1 MKATYQY
8 DERAIVGIQLTPE
21 TMLDSR
27 ILSVIQDNYNQAIT
41 AYTPYD
47 NMAAVALRFQT
58 KQGHILCWDLQ
69 IPTLEELTLRVIEL
83 ENLLGE
89 KLGLLKR

>member
-27 ILSVIQDNYNQAIT
+27 ILTAIEDNYNQTIT
-41 AYTPYD
+41 AYTPSD
-47 NMAAVALRFQT
+47 DMTALVLRFKTQHGYT
-58 KQGHILCWDLQ
+58 LAWDLD
-69 IPTLEELTLRVIEL
+69 IPTLEELTLRVIKL
-83 ENLLGE
+83 ENLLAE
-89 KLGLLKR
+89 KLELLNR